1 MPLAYWSI
9 SWCNSALHVKADDSE
24 MKSFLTQTALWDK
37 YFSQG
42 FFFLQ
47 SLKEICSHFT
57 CTPQYAYIICIC
69 RPVEHSFTSTNNAI
83 IQTGCLTET
92 LAQQP
97 HLHNS
102 VANKAHLQI
111 AYANFFLCLPLKS
124 PPFFNVSLLFFLEG
138 GSEGIWNW
146 I

>member
-1 MPLAYWSI
+1 MPIAYWGI
-9 SWCNSALHVKADDSE
+9 FWCNSALHVKANDSE
-24 MKSFLTQTALWDK
+24 MKSFLTQMALWDK

-42 FFFLQ
+42 FFFQ
-47 SLKEICSHFT
+47 SLKKICSHFT
-57 CTPQYAYIICIC
+57 CTPQYAYIICTHK
-69 RPVEHSFTSTNNAI
+69 PVEHSFTSTNNAI

-111 AYANFFLCLPLKS
+111 AYANFSFVFLQNLPL
-124 PPFFNVSLLFFLEG
+124 SLMYHCYSFLGVE
-138 GSEGIWNW
+138 SEGIWNW